1 MTKANRKQILLT
13 NDDGIESPGLWAAA
27 ETLAALGFV
36 TIAAPRDQ
44 FSGAGRSQPANTD
57 GRIEATRLRI
67 GTQDWEAY
75 AVGGSPAQCVLYAVL
90 ELMKDNP
97 PDLVVSGINYGEN
110 VGHGVTVSGTIGAAI
125 EAASLDLPALAV
137 SLQMVNP
144 EDFFSYSR
152 DVDFRSAAYFTALFA
167 RCMLTEKMPEDVDL
181 LKLEIPYG
189 ATPKTPWRMTRLA
202 QHRYYIPIDVQREG
216 PLDQPGS
223 IRWKIEVAPG
233 EVQPDTDVHAL
244 LFDQVVAV
252 TPLSLDMTSRVDLQ
266 KLEAFL
272 RAGRSKK

>member
-1 MTKANRKQILLT
+1 MTKKNRKQILLT

-27 ETLAALGFV
+27 EALAGLGFV

-44 FSGAGRSQPANTD
+44 FSGAGRSQPGFTD
-57 GRIEATRLRI
+57 GRIQATRLRI
-67 GTQDWEAY
+67 GAQDWEAF

-152 DVDFRSAAYFTALFA
+152 EVDFRTAAHFTAMFA
-167 RCMLTEKMPEDVDL
+167 RRLLTEKMPPDVDL

-189 ATPKTPWRMTRLA
+189 ATPETPWRVTRLA
-202 QHRYYIPIDVQREG
+202 RHRYYIPYDVKREG

-223 IRWKIEVAPG
+223 ISWTIDVKPG
-233 EVQPDTDVHAL
+233 EVEPDTDVHAL
-244 LFDQVVAV
+244 IFDQVVAV
-252 TPLSLDMTSRVDLQ
+252 TPLTLDMTSRVDLQ
-266 KLEAFL
+266 DLDALL
-272 RAGRSKK
+272 RAE